1 MYLIYIYDQMMMG
14 WRFVVSAEK
23 AIEIWLHVSL
33 HISAACIC
41 IYSQRTVYLEN
52 SDASREDPEKN
63 NDLRFFFSI
72 VDLILLH
79 IVNVNIL
86 IDVNANFSF
95 LPLVFVFALVSM
107 ISDEQFS

>member
-1 MYLIYIYDQMMMG
+1 MYDQMMMG
-14 WRFVVSAEK
+14 WRFVDSAEK
-23 AIEIWLHVSL
+23 AIEIWLHVSS

-52 SDASREDPEKN
+52 SDASSEDPEKN

-86 IDVNANFSF
+86 IDVNAILCNFSF

-107 ISDEQFS
+107 FSDEQFS